1 MPPRPTARSAHRPS
15 VRSSARR
22 SRHLVTAVLV
32 AHDGARWLPD
42 TLAALARQSRPA
54 QRLVAVDTGS
64 RDESAQLLADA
75 LGESTVLHLPRETG
89 FGDAVQ
95 AGLAAFVGMPDTAEP
110 GAGAPTAR
118 DRVEWIWLLHDD
130 SAPEREA
137 LSAMLALAETMPS
150 AAVIGPKAHAWSAS
164 DVITGVGYTVDRGG
178 RRDSGLEPNELDQG
192 QHDGTTDVLGVSTA
206 GMLVRRDVWDALG
219 GLDPALPLFR
229 DDLDLCLRAHLAGHR
244 VVVATNAVVRHAG
257 AASSGLRQPDV
268 PGGHP
273 RAIDRYG
280 ALYSLLANADRRGL
294 ALGVPRLLVGS
305 LVRALL
311 LLLGK
316 RPGDAVDELHAL
328 LRIVRALPRLV
339 QVRSA
344 RAEQRTVSIRQIRHL
359 FAGRGTWLRY
369 YAEAA
374 GRGLQ
379 RMLGETAVRRRGVET
394 GPTELGEEIE
404 FGAGLLRRTLT
415 RPGVLLA
422 LGLTVVALVADRAL
436 LGNGLLQGGG
446 LLPAP
451 GGASDWWHEYA
462 TSWHA
467 VGPGTTDAAPP
478 YVVVL
483 ALLSTICFGKPWF
496 VVDVL
501 MLGAVPL
508 AAITAYLAARRLT
521 SSTSLRLWGAAT
533 YALLPALTGAVTGG
547 RLGAVVGIILLPL
560 VLLAAARV
568 LVTDPRRG
576 GWRRAWG
583 AGLVL
588 AVATAFAPLLYV
600 VVVPVLVVW
609 ALALRVSAGPAR
621 RGSAVRRTA
630 ATVVVAVVPPVLML
644 PWSISV
650 AHRPSLLLGVAG
662 MPVGGVHP
670 PVSPPTALF
679 ALWPGGPGLPPA
691 WLYVPL
697 LFAGL
702 AGLLRLSGRTRANAG
717 WTLAL
722 GGLAAALIVSGL
734 TAGSPGGDGHVE
746 GWPGIPTA
754 LMASGLLVAAV
765 VAADGVRARLER
777 RSFSWRQPLAGLLAV
792 LTGLVPLA
800 AALAWLVRGTDDP
813 LQRGPATQLP
823 AFVAADLDQPQHPRA
838 LLLAAGG
845 AGDSPPGAPGSASVA
860 RYTMTSTV
868 SPRLGQT
875 DLVLLRT
882 GRQALDRAV
891 RGLAGGSDTTAA
903 AALAAFGIRYVVV
916 PAQGSATDL
925 VRGVD
930 LTAGLSRESTTGSA
944 AVWQVAPKVS
954 WAQVIDPALAGD
966 VRRGTPIDIDAFAA
980 HLPTPVVSGAHVPAG
995 SADRLLTIAAV
1006 RDSGWTA
1013 RLDGKRL
1020 APVTAFGW
1028 AQGWRLPGHGGRLTI
1043 SHDAAAR
1050 HWWLVGE
1057 GLLLLAVLALATPPL
1072 RRPGAVGADT

>member
-1 MPPRPTARSAHRPS
+1 MPPRPAVRSANRPPA
-15 VRSSARR
+15 RASARR

-32 AHDGARWLPD
+32 AHDGARWLPE
-42 TLAALARQSRPA
+42 TLAALARQSRPP
-54 QRLVAVDTGS
+54 QRVVAVDTGS
-64 RDESAQLLADA
+64 QDESAQLLAGA
-75 LGESTVLHLPRETG
+75 LGESAVLHLPRGTG
-89 FGDAVQ
+89 FGDAVRE
-95 AGLAAFVGMPDTAEP
+95 GLAAFAGMPDSAEP
-110 GAGAPTAR
+110 VAAAPGR

-137 LSAMLALAETMPS
+137 LSAMLALAETTPS
-150 AAVIGPKAHAWSAS
+150 AAIIGPKTHAWS
-164 DVITGVGYTVDRGG
+164 DPGVITGVGYTVDRGG
-178 RRDSGLEPNELDQG
+178 RRETGLEPGELDQG

-206 GMLVRRDVWDALG
+206 GMLVRRDVWEELG

-268 PGGHP
+268 PGGQR

-280 ALYSLLANADRRGL
+280 ALYSLLANTDRHGL

-305 LVRALL
+305 LLRSLL
-311 LLLGK
+311 LFVGK

-328 LRIVRALPRLV
+328 LRLVRSLPRV
-339 QVRSA
+339 VRVRSA
-344 RAEQRTVSIRQIRHL
+344 RAGRRSLTVRQIRHL
-359 FAGRGTWLRY
+359 YAGRGAWARY
-369 YAEAA
+369 YSDAA

-394 GPTELGEEIE
+394 GPSELGEEVE
-404 FGAGLLRRTLT
+404 FGAGLLRRTLA

-451 GGASDWWHEYA
+451 AGASDWWREYA
-462 TSWHA
+462 ASWHA

-478 YVVVL
+478 YLVVL

-533 YALLPALTGAVTGG
+533 YALVPAMTGSVAGG

-560 VLLAAARV
+560 VLLAGARV
-568 LVTDPRRG
+568 LAVDPRRG

-583 AGLVL
+583 AGMLL

-600 VVVPVLVVW
+600 VTVPVLVIW

-621 RGSAVRRTA
+621 RGSAIRRTA
-630 ATVVVAVVPPVLML
+630 AALVVAVVPPVLLL

-670 PVSPPTALF
+670 PLSPPTALF
-679 ALWPGGPGLPPA
+679 VLWPGGPGLPPP
-691 WLYVPL
+691 WLYTPL
-697 LFAGL
+697 LLAGL
-702 AGLLRLSGRTRANAG
+702 AGLLRLTGRARANIG
-717 WTLAL
+717 WTLTFT
-722 GGLAAALIVSGL
+722 GLAAALIVSGL

-746 GWPGIPTA
+746 GWSGIPTA
-754 LMASGLLVAAV
+754 LMASGLVLAAV

-792 LTGLVPLA
+792 LSALVPVA
-800 AALAWLVRGTDDP
+800 AALAWLVRGADDP
-813 LQRGPATQLP
+813 LQRGPATVLP
-823 AFVAADLDQPQHPRA
+823 AFVAADLDTPQHPRA
-838 LLLAAGG
+838 LVLGAAG
-845 AGDSPPGAPGSASVA
+845 SSTGSSTLA
-860 RYTMTSTV
+860 RYTVTTAV

-875 DLVLLRT
+875 DLVLPRD
-882 GRQALDRAV
+882 GRRALDRAV
-891 RGLAGGSDTTAA
+891 RALAGGSDTSAA

-916 PAQGSATDL
+916 PAPGPAADL

-944 AVWQVAPKVS
+944 AIWQVAPKVS
-954 WAQVIDPALAGD
+954 WAQIIDPALAGD
-966 VRRGTPIDIDAFAA
+966 ARRGAPIDVDAFAA
-980 HLPTPVVSGAHVPAG
+980 HLPTPVVSGAHIPAG
-995 SADRLLTIAAV
+995 SPQRLLTIAAV

-1013 RLDGKRL
+1013 RLDGKPL
-1020 APVTAFGW
+1020 PPVTAFGW
-1028 AQGWRLPGHGGRLTI
+1028 AQAWRLPGDGGRLTI
-1043 SHDAAAR
+1043 SHDAASR

-1057 GLLLLAVLALATPPL
+1057 GLLLLTVLALAMPPL
-1072 RRPGAVGADT
+1072 RRPAASGAAA